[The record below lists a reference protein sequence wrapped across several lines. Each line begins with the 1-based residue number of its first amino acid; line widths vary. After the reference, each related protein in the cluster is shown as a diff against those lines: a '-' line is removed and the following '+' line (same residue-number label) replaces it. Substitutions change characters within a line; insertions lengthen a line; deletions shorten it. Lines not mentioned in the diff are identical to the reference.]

1 MGATIRHVAE
11 RAGVSIST
19 VSRVLND
26 TCKVSDDKR
35 KRVKDAAKALGYLPN
50 PAAQSLHSRRTGG
63 LGILLPFV
71 SGEFFAEFLNGVD
84 EMAQQEG
91 WLLLISTS
99 HNSEQEL
106 RAALRGMYGRVDG
119 LIIMA
124 PNASAELVLRR
135 PADEV
140 PIVFVNTES
149 HKPTV
154 DMITFDN
161 YGGMR
166 EMTHHFLARGH
177 KRIGMICGPE
187 PAFDARERLR
197 GYLDAHQ
204 EAGVDV
210 DPALQVPGNY
220 SQQSGHDAAVRLLA
234 LRERPTAI
242 MAANDDSAIGA
253 LSAIRDAGLRIPE
266 DVALSGFDDV
276 PSARFTVPPLSTV
289 HVPVRELGALS
300 IRLLLDR
307 IADPEGPPLQ
317 RALPVDL
324 RIRESS

>member
-35 KRVKDAAKALGYLPN
+35 TRVEAAAKALGYLPN
-50 PAAQSLHSRRTGG
+50 PAAQSLHSQRTGG

-99 HNSEQEL
+99 HNSEEEL
-106 RAALRGMYGRVDG
+106 RAALRGMYRRVDG

-124 PNASAELVLRR
+124 PNTSAELVLRR
-135 PADEV
+135 PADDV
-140 PIVFVNTES
+140 PIVFVNTET
-149 HKPTV
+149 HQPTV
-154 DMITFDN
+154 DLITFDN

-166 EMTHHFLARGH
+166 EMTHHLLERGH
-177 KRIGMICGPE
+177 TRIGLICGPE

-197 GYLDAHQ
+197 GYRDAHGQ
-204 EAGVDV
+204 AGVAVQPD
-210 DPALQVPGNY
+210 LQVPGNY
-220 SQQSGHDAAVRLLA
+220 SQQSGHDGAVRLLA
-234 LRERPTAI
+234 LPERPTAI

-266 DVALSGFDDV
+266 DIALTGFDDV
-276 PSARFTVPPLSTV
+276 PSARFTVPPLTTV

-300 IRLLLDR
+300 IRLLLER
-307 IADPEGPPLQ
+307 IAQPDGPPLQ
-317 RALPVDL
+317 RAMPVDL